1 MKVLTTMAIK
11 EIYLDRLEDM
21 YPGVHWRVC
30 RSTGEA
36 LEYLPRADVLV
47 TYGDGLTSQWL
58 RRAEK
63 LRWIHSM
70 SAGLENIPFETL
82 KEREITLTNVRGIHR
97 IQVAEHTL
105 GVMLA
110 FVRQLPFFVRMQE
123 QSRWEYHVRFNE
135 LYEQTVTIV
144 GLGALGQ
151 EIAAKANAFGMRVT
165 GVNTD
170 GRDVEG
176 VHKVYPADQLRR
188 ALSEADFV
196 VVTVPL
202 VEKTEKLIGAAEL
215 DVMKKSAIVIN
226 VARGKVI
233 DQKAL
238 VESLQEGRIAGAAL
252 DVFEKEPLSPN
263 NPLWKM
269 NNVMIT
275 PHVAGRSPRYMERA
289 LEVFETNLKA
299 FMEDKPLPLNV
310 IDLEKGY

>member
-11 EIYLDRLEDM
+11 EVYLDRLEDA
-21 YPGVHWRVC
+21 YPGIHWRIC
-30 RSTGEA
+30 RTTGEA

-47 TYGDGLTSQWL
+47 TYGEGLTPQL
-58 RRAEK
+58 LKRAEK

-70 SAGLENIPFETL
+70 SAGLENIPFQAL
-82 KEREITLTNVRGIHR
+82 IEREIQLTNVRGIHR

-105 GVMLA
+105 GVMLS
-110 FVRQLPFFVRMQE
+110 FVRQLPFFTRMQE
-123 QSRWEYHVRFNE
+123 LSRWEYHVKFDE
-135 LYEQTVTIV
+135 LFEQTVTIV

-151 EIAAKANAFGMRVT
+151 EIAARCRAFGMRVT

-176 VHKVYPADQLRR
+176 VHKVYPTDQLRR

-202 VEKTEKLIGAAEL
+202 VEKTENLIGEAEL
-215 DVMKKSAIVIN
+215 DAMKKSAIFIN
-226 VARGKVI
+226 VARGKVV
-233 DQKAL
+233 DQKVL
-238 VESLQEGRIAGAAL
+238 IQFLEEGRIAGAAL
-252 DVFEKEPLSPN
+252 DVFEKEPLSEN

-269 NNVMIT
+269 HNVLIT

-289 LEVFETNLKA
+289 MEVFETNLKA
-299 FMEDKPLPLNV
+299 FIEEKPLPLNV
-310 IDLEKGY
+310 IDLERGY